1 MASRLWDSG
10 YKALFGSGSSSSTG
24 GSGGASTSPA
34 LERASSFGVS
44 NKTDDDSHKNN
55 NSKKSST
62 SFFDL
67 SPYFDSSVYYWN
79 YANDSVNYASET
91 TYLTLASMLSNFYAP
106 DLFGGSPALPSTST
120 DADNTKAT
128 PLKRRSSFL
137 LRMADRRYASPS
149 RDNSSRQPQQ
159 QQRTSPQQHVFSPS
173 PSPAAGISSWS
184 VLTKN
189 PYNIVRGRQP
199 INHRRQSIS
208 AVRSFLALV
217 PVDEEEG
224 QGDEYYSEAD
234 YLDSEAAL
242 LASPP
247 PPPPPPP
254 VTHTRAA
261 SFGDSTAHSQNRT
274 LASKDETASQ
284 VAEGTLRALRDLAL
298 EEALELNTALRF
310 WSHRWERPL
319 LSWFEAGP
327 LGT

>member
-1 MASRLWDSG
+1 MASRLWDSA
-10 YKALFGSGSSSSTG
+10 YKTLFGSGSSSSTRA
-24 GSGGASTSPA
+24 SGGASTSPA
-34 LERASSFGVS
+34 LERASSFGGS
-44 NKTDDDSHKNN
+44 NKTDDSHNK
-55 NSKKSST
+55 NSKPTTST

-67 SPYFDSSVYYWN
+67 SPYFDSSAYYWN

-106 DLFGGSPALPSTST
+106 DLFGGSPALPSTTT
-120 DADNTKAT
+120 DADNTNAT
-128 PLKRRSSFL
+128 PIKRRSTFL

-149 RDNSSRQPQQ
+149 RDNSNKQPQQ

-224 QGDEYYSEAD
+224 QGDEYSSDAD
-234 YLDSEAAL
+234 FLDPEAAL
-242 LASPP
+242 VATPP
-247 PPPPPPP
+247 PLPPA
-254 VTHTRAA
+254 THTRAA

-274 LASKDETASQ
+274 LVVASKDETASQ

-310 WSHRWERPL
+310 WSNRWERPL

-327 LGT
+327 LGK